1 MELFSW
7 EKVKKEVLNDKISRR
22 VIWGERI
29 TMAQIFIAKDGVVPL
44 HYHENEQISSVL
56 AGALRFEL
64 EGKEIVA
71 RTGDVLHIPPNEPHR
86 VVALED
92 SLALDVFSPIRTD
105 WLTGKDDYL
114 RR

>member
-7 EKVKKEVLNDKISRR
+7 ETVKKEVLNDKLARKVIS
-22 VIWGERI
+22 GQRI
-29 TMAQIFIAKDGVVPL
+29 TMAQIFLDKDGVVPL
-44 HYHENEQISSVL
+44 HQHENEQISYAVR
-56 AGALRFEL
+56 GALRFEI
-64 EGKEIVA
+64 EDKEIVLRA
-71 RTGDVLHIPPNEPHR
+71 GDVLFIPSNVPHR

-92 SLALDVFSPIRTD
+92 SQALDVFSPVRTD

>member
-1 MELFSW
+1 MQVFSW
-7 EKVKKEVLNDKISRR
+7 ENVKKEVLNAKLARKVISGEKI
-22 VIWGERI
+22 
-29 TMAQIFIAKDGVVPL
+29 TLAQIFLAKDAVVPL
-44 HYHENEQISSVL
+44 HHHENEQFSSVL
-56 AGALRFEL
+56 TGAVRFEL
-64 EGKEIVA
+64 EGKELVLRA
-71 RTGDVLHIPPNEPHR
+71 GEVLHIPSSVPHR

>member
-7 EKVKKEVLNDKISRR
+7 ESVKKEVLNDKIARK
-22 VIWGERI
+22 VISGEKI

-44 HYHENEQISSVL
+44 HHHENEQISSVL
-56 AGALRFEL
+56 SGALKFEL
-64 EGKEIVA
+64 AGEEIVA
-71 RTGDVLHIPPNEPHR
+71 RKGHVLLIPSNVPHR

>member
-7 EKVKKEVLNDKISRR
+7 DNVKKEVLNDKLARKVIS
-22 VIWGERI
+22 GEKI
-29 TMAQIFIAKDGVVPL
+29 TMAQIFLAKDGVVPL
-44 HYHENEQISSVL
+44 HHHENEQISSIL
-56 AGALRFEL
+56 TGAMRFEMD
-64 EGKEIVA
+64 GKEIILRA
-71 RTGDVLHIPPNEPHR
+71 GQVLVIPPNLPHR

-92 SLALDVFSPIRTD
+92 SVALDVFSPIRID

>member
-1 MELFSW
+1 
-7 EKVKKEVLNDKISRR
+7 
-22 VIWGERI
+22 
-29 TMAQIFIAKDGVVPL
+29 MAQIFIAKDGVVPL
-44 HYHENEQISSVL
+44 HHHEHEQFSSLL

-64 EGKEIVA
+64 ESKEVVL
-71 RTGDVLHIPPNEPHR
+71 RQGDVLHIPSNVPHR

-92 SLALDVFSPIRTD
+92 SLALDVFSPPRAD

>member
-7 EKVKKEVLNDKISRR
+7 ENVKKEVLNDKLARKVIS
-22 VIWGERI
+22 GEKI
-29 TMAQIFIAKDGVVPL
+29 TMAQIFFAKDAVVPL
-44 HYHENEQISSVL
+44 HQHENEQISSVL
-56 AGALRFEL
+56 TGALRLEI
-64 EGKEIVA
+64 EGKEIVL
-71 RTGDVLHIPPNEPHR
+71 RPGEVLLIPPHVPHR

-92 SLALDVFSPIRTD
+92 SMALDVFSPIRTD

>member
-7 EKVKKEVLNDKISRR
+7 ETVKKEVLNEKLARKVIS
-22 VIWGERI
+22 GEKI
-29 TMAQIFIAKDGVVPL
+29 TMAQIFLAKDAVVPL
-44 HYHENEQISSVL
+44 HQHENEQFSSVL
-56 AGALRFEL
+56 TGALRFEL
-64 EGKEIVA
+64 EGMEM
-71 RTGDVLHIPPNEPHR
+71 VLRAGEVLLIPSNVPHR

-92 SLALDVFSPIRTD
+92 SMALDVFSPIRTD